1 MDWERW
7 IHWSRHRWTG
17 RYEAHLWD
25 NSCRKDG
32 QTRKGK
38 QGFAMTECDW
48 LHAPHS
54 ISRWLRHRRQD
65 NEGLRSGCSKILG
78 PATHVNF
85 PVENYRDE
93 LEEMKGMTRQEFVAH
108 LRRRSSGFSRG
119 ASIYRGVTRHHQQ
132 GRWQSRIGR
141 VAGNKDL
148 YLDTFS
154 RLHEAVQEKE
164 HGLDSLGR
172 IPCYICALFS
182 RTHSKLR
189 NSGWIF

>member
-1 MDWERW
+1 MAPNLLQNDMVMQF
-7 IHWSRHRWTG
+7 G
-17 RYEAHLWD
+17 LL
-25 NSCRKDG
+25 
-32 QTRKGK
+32 
-38 QGFAMTECDW
+38 GFAMTECDW

-54 ISRWLRHRRQD
+54 ISRSVNKKGYLFYLVIRWLRHRRQD

-108 LRRRSSGFSRG
+108 LRR
-119 ASIYRGVTRHHQQ
+119 HHQQ

-154 RLHEAVQEKE
+154 KKDRSIWL
-164 HGLDSLGR
+164 
-172 IPCYICALFS
+172 
-182 RTHSKLR
+182 
-189 NSGWIF
+189 

>member
-1 MDWERW
+1 MAPNLLQNDMVMQF
-7 IHWSRHRWTG
+7 G
-17 RYEAHLWD
+17 LL
-25 NSCRKDG
+25 
-32 QTRKGK
+32 
-38 QGFAMTECDW
+38 GFAMTECDW

-54 ISRWLRHRRQD
+54 ISRSVNKKGYLFYLVIRWLRHRRQD

-154 RLHEAVQEKE
+154 KKDRSIWL
-164 HGLDSLGR
+164 
-172 IPCYICALFS
+172 
-182 RTHSKLR
+182 
-189 NSGWIF
+189 